1 MIQTNSFAGQFLV
14 AMPHMPDARF
24 LKSVI
29 LLCGQDDR
37 GVVGFIINRFV
48 GTFSVK
54 DLMDQLKIPSFYQPP
69 QHPFIFFGGPVD
81 MTRGFVLHTPDCKTA
96 ETLTIIPG
104 DHGICLT
111 STLDVLIAI
120 SENRG
125 PRKFMITLGYSG
137 WDEGQL
143 EQELTSNTWL
153 LTKADPDLVFDENIH
168 TKWSRVFESL
178 KIDPTNLSLTTGKA

>member
-1 MIQTNSFAGQFLV
+1 MIQTNPFGGQFLV

-37 GVVGFIINRFV
+37 GVVGFIINRLI
-48 GTFSVK
+48 GTCSVK
-54 DLMDQLKIPSFYQPP
+54 DLIDQLKIPSYTKEKIPY
-69 QHPFIFFGGPVD
+69 ILFGGPVD
-81 MTRGFVLHTPDCKTA
+81 MTRGFVLHTPDYKTA

-104 DHGICLT
+104 DQGVCLT
-111 STLDVLIAI
+111 STLDVLTAI
-120 SENRG
+120 SVNEG
-125 PRKFMITLGYSG
+125 PRKYMVALGYSG

-143 EQELTSNTWL
+143 EEELTSNTWL
-153 LTKADPDLVFDENIH
+153 LTKADPELVFDNDIS

-178 KIDPTNLSLTTGKA
+178 KIDPTHLSLTTGQA